1 MSCWPKPVTG
11 TAWLAALAR
20 TIERYS
26 AMRPMPRSPVL
37 PGCGGSAVAG
47 DKGTRSGQGSWRMAG
62 RAAAVLGMAAL
73 SGCATITESS
83 EQYVM
88 VVTVLDHQ
96 QVGGIGC
103 VLANDAGRW
112 FVTSPG
118 RTQIKKSTK
127 PLTVD
132 CRKDDTWAYDEIGPR
147 QNASRWGNILLTA
160 GAGQFID
167 RQTGA
172 GFDYPQVLT
181 VVLQRGERNARPG
194 RPAVPAPVAPPATTL
209 PADPPPTGG
218 GIIY

>member
-1 MSCWPKPVTG
+1 M
-11 TAWLAALAR
+11 
-20 TIERYS
+20 
-26 AMRPMPRSPVL
+26 
-37 PGCGGSAVAG
+37 
-47 DKGTRSGQGSWRMAG
+47 
-62 RAAAVLGMAAL
+62 LGMAAL
-73 SGCATITESS
+73 AGCATITESS

-127 PLTVD
+127 PLVVD
-132 CRKDDTWAYDEIGPR
+132 CRKDDVWAYDEIGPR

-160 GAGQFID
+160 GAGQLID

-181 VVLQRGERNARPG
+181 VVLQRGERSAQPG
-194 RPAVPAPVAPPATTL
+194 RPTTPAPTPPNPPTPATN
-209 PADPPPTGG
+209 PPPTGG

>member
-1 MSCWPKPVTG
+1 MSSRPKPVTG
-11 TAWLAALAR
+11 IAWLAALAR
-20 TIERYS
+20 TIVRRN
-26 AMRPMPRSPVL
+26 ATRLAPRSIVL
-37 PGCGGSAVAG
+37 PGQDGAAVAQA
-47 DKGTRSGQGSWRMAG
+47 KGTGLGKGRWLHRG
-62 RAAAVLGMAAL
+62 RAATMLGVAAL
-73 SGCATITESS
+73 AGCATITESS

-127 PLTVD
+127 PLVVD
-132 CRKDDTWAYDEIGPR
+132 CSKDDVWAYDEIGPR

-160 GAGQFID
+160 GAGQLID

-181 VVLQRGERNARPG
+181 VVLQRGERRAQPG
-194 RPAVPAPVAPPATTL
+194 RPATSPPASPTPATT
-209 PADPPPTGG
+209 PPPTGG

>member
-1 MSCWPKPVTG
+1 MPSWPKPVTG
-11 TAWLAALAR
+11 IAWLAALAR
-20 TIERYS
+20 TIKPCN
-26 AMRPMPRSPVL
+26 ATPFVPRSVPL
-37 PGCGGSAVAG
+37 HGRGGAALAD
-47 DKGTRSGQGSWRMAG
+47 DKGTGLRPGRWQLAG
-62 RAAAVLGMAAL
+62 RVAAALGMAA
-73 SGCATITESS
+73 SAGCATITESS

-127 PLTVD
+127 ALTVD
-132 CRKDDTWAYDEIGPR
+132 CRKDDVWAYDEIGPR

-160 GAGQFID
+160 GTGQFID

-181 VVLQRGERNARPG
+181 VVLQRGERSVQPARPAA
-194 RPAVPAPVAPPATTL
+194 PAATPPAN
-209 PADPPPTGG
+209 PPPTGG

>member
-1 MSCWPKPVTG
+1 MRSWPKPATG
-11 TAWLAALAR
+11 IAWLAALAR
-20 TIERYS
+20 TIKPCNATQPVPRS
-26 AMRPMPRSPVL
+26 AMLR
-37 PGCGGSAVAG
+37 
-47 DKGTRSGQGSWRMAG
+47 GQGSVALADAKGNGGGKGRWRLAG
-62 RAAAVLGMAAL
+62 RVAVALGVMASA
-73 SGCATITESS
+73 GCATITESS

-118 RTQIKKSTK
+118 RTQIKKSSK

-132 CRKDDTWAYDEIGPR
+132 CRKDDVWVHDEIGPR

-181 VVLQRGERNARPG
+181 VVLQRGERSAQPARL
-194 RPAVPAPVAPPATTL
+194 ATPPATL